1 VSDNG
6 CAMVNSLGG
15 GPGAGDAELDPA
27 HPGRALV
34 RLAERIGRNVA
45 DRAACLEAI
54 TETAAAII
62 SVQRV
67 GIWLYDDAHT
77 RIECVDLFEAPGAR
91 HSHGL
96 HIQADQ
102 FPIYFHA
109 LEQERIIA
117 AHDAERDERTA
128 EFTSSYLR
136 PIGIGAMLDAPIRV
150 SGRMVGVICHECI
163 GPAREWTSGEQALA
177 ATMGDFVALSIESAQ
192 RARAET
198 ERSHL
203 ADRLSRARKMVALG
217 RLAGSI
223 AHDFNNLLTAIHG
236 SLELMKFAERQGPVE
251 PGMVHAEIEQIECA
265 TDRAGLLVKQLQEF
279 SRHERSPTPLTIKPV
294 AVLENMAELLRRLLG
309 ETVELSMR
317 LEDDTPSVDIDPDH
331 FQQVILNLASN
342 ARDAM
347 PDGGKLSIETRCF
360 RDHRA
365 GEPDHDWLDL
375 LVADTGDGI
384 PDEALPLVFEPFYST
399 KLVGTGWGLG
409 LATVQRIVEE
419 AGGHV
424 FVRSRMHEGT
434 TFRIRLPASTRAEPT
449 IDPSRPHAAHLTGQ
463 PAPGSRETVLVCEDE
478 ERVRRL
484 MEEALAN
491 DGYHVISTEDAA
503 EAREQVRRHDGP
515 IHLLLTDVIMP
526 GTNGLRL
533 AAEIASAQP
542 GLRVLYISG
551 YPARELRRNGIEA
564 EGLPLIEK
572 PFKAAEIVRRVRQAL
587 DA

>member
-1 VSDNG
+1 
-6 CAMVNSLGG
+6 MVTSLGG
-15 GPGAGDAELDPA
+15 GLGAGDAESDPA

-45 DRAACLEAI
+45 NRAACLEAI
-54 TETAAAII
+54 TETAATVIG
-62 SVQRV
+62 VQRV

-102 FPIYFHA
+102 FPVYFHA

-150 SGRMVGVICHECI
+150 SGRMVGVICHECV

-203 ADRLSRARKMVALG
+203 ADRLSRARKMEALG

-251 PGMVHAEIEQIECA
+251 PGMVHTEIEQIESA

-279 SRHERSPTPLTIKPV
+279 SRHERSPTPVTINPV
-294 AVLENMAELLRRLLG
+294 AVLESMEELIRQLLH
-309 ETVELSMR
+309 ETVEFGMR
-317 LEDDTPSVDIDPDH
+317 FEDDTPWVEIDPDH

-347 PDGGKLSIETRCF
+347 PDGGRLRIETRCF
-360 RDHRA
+360 RDHPA
-365 GEPDHDWLDL
+365 GEPDHAWLDL

-449 IDPSRPHAAHLTGQ
+449 IDASQPHAARLTGQ
-463 PAPGSRETVLVCEDE
+463 VGGQVAPGSRETVLVCEDE

-491 DGYHVISTEDAA
+491 DGYEVISAEDAA
-503 EAREQVRRHDGP
+503 AARDLVGSHDGP

-526 GTNGLRL
+526 GTNGLQL

-551 YPARELRRNGIEA
+551 YPARELRRNGIAA

-572 PFKAAEIVRRVRQAL
+572 PFKAADIVKRVREAL